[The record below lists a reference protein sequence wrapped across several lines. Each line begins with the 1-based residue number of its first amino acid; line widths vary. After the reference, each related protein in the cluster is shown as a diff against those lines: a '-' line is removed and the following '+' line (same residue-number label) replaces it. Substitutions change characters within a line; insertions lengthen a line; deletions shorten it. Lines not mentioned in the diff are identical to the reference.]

1 MDPFACR
8 RCARLA
14 VLVLLVAHPT
24 RAGVDPI
31 LIDDFESGDS
41 CLWGVGPETCPG
53 FAVTTPPLLVQPGE
67 EAVFCY
73 YFHTGNPAIQG
84 VRRIVSSMEDKTRY
98 PRLRLRVL
106 LAPGLWLG
114 PGKADLLE
122 GIAETGSISAAGR
135 QMGMSYKRAWGLVE
149 GLNSMFA
156 EPLVALSLIHISEP
170 TRPY

>member
-1 MDPFACR
+1 
-8 RCARLA
+8 
-14 VLVLLVAHPT
+14 
-24 RAGVDPI
+24 
-31 LIDDFESGDS
+31 
-41 CLWGVGPETCPG
+41 
-53 FAVTTPPLLVQPGE
+53 
-67 EAVFCY
+67 
-73 YFHTGNPAIQG
+73 
-84 VRRIVSSMEDKTRY
+84 MEDKTRY

-156 EPLVALSLIHISEP
+156 EPLVAASRGGAAHGGAGLTPLGAEVLALYRRMESASLAATGAEIDRIARLSAQQQADMP
-170 TRPY
+170 DGK

>member
-1 MDPFACR
+1 M
-8 RCARLA
+8 
-14 VLVLLVAHPT
+14 
-24 RAGVDPI
+24 
-31 LIDDFESGDS
+31 
-41 CLWGVGPETCPG
+41 
-53 FAVTTPPLLVQPGE
+53 Q
-67 EAVFCY
+67 
-73 YFHTGNPAIQG
+73 
-84 VRRIVSSMEDKTRY
+84 MEDKTRY

-156 EPLVALSLIHISEP
+156 EPLVAASRGGAAHGGAGLTPLGAEVLALYRRMESASLAATGAELDRIARLSAQQQADMP
-170 TRPY
+170 DGK